1 MYISE
6 FHQYMLSEKR
16 QSIHTQEAYLR
27 DIQQFWNFV
36 QASWGPTNCE
46 EVTLSL
52 SRSWMSKLIDDGL
65 SVTTVHRKLASLS
78 SYFKFLMKEGKV
90 DTNPFKSLKKPKKP
104 SRLPQFIEESQSIQ
118 IYSDDTNN
126 LEWDGFRSYAIV
138 RVLYETGIRRAELI
152 GLRWNDISTNRKL
165 IRVVGKRNK
174 TREVPISDGMIEFLE
189 IYREKQNAFL
199 MEHQKEKRSEH
210 VFLNDKGQVISVTQL
225 YHSVRTVLSQWTTM
239 RKRSPHILRHSF
251 ATHMLNGGADLNVIK
266 EILGHSSLSATQVY
280 THVNIAKLKGLH
292 SKLHPRSD
300 EK

>member
-1 MYISE
+1 
-6 FHQYMLSEKR
+6 
-16 QSIHTQEAYLR
+16 
-27 DIQQFWNFV
+27 
-36 QASWGPTNCE
+36 
-46 EVTLSL
+46 
-52 SRSWMSKLIDDGL
+52 
-65 SVTTVHRKLASLS
+65 
-78 SYFKFLMKEGKV
+78 MKEGKV

-152 GLRWNDISTNRKL
+152 GLRWNDISNNRKL

-174 TREVPISDGMIEFLE
+174 TREVPISDGMIEFLK
-189 IYREKQNAFL
+189 IYREKQNTFL
-199 MEHQKEKRSEH
+199 LENQKEKISEH
-210 VFLNDKGQVISVTQL
+210 VFLNDKGEAISVTKL
-225 YHSVRTVLSQWTTM
+225 YHSVREVLSQWTTM

-266 EILGHSSLSATQVY
+266 EILGHGSLSATQVY